1 MAAVWVVTDG
11 SGRSGR
17 LRYPTGMVAMRRVVN
32 GQVMMILLIAVLIVV
47 HLLAVHGHED
57 VTILEACLVL
67 LVPLVAALMAGQIS
81 VKRRAISSF
90 SIVATRMPPDR
101 EARRLFP
108 VDTGTVMRH

>member
-1 MAAVWVVTDG
+1 MVT
-11 SGRSGR
+11 
-17 LRYPTGMVAMRRVVN
+17 MRRVVN

-81 VKRRAISSF
+81 VKPRAVSSF
-90 SIVATRMPPDR
+90 LIVATRMPPDR
-101 EARRLFP
+101 EARRLLP
-108 VDTGTVMRH
+108 ADTGTVMRH